1 LVLNRYRN
9 HLVAHRGY
17 QRLYPENT
25 LLSCQKAIDAGALNL
40 ETDILLSADL
50 QPVLYHDPR
59 LQRVSG
65 RAGKLNDLSLQQLS
79 AVPAYEPKRLGK
91 DFINETVTPLSAFVE
106 LLRKQ
111 PQVTAYIEIKKEAI
125 AFAGVT
131 ETFLALTHCLKGMA
145 NQCCLISF
153 DYNFIAYARHQGWRR
168 CGIVLNHW
176 KDLDKADIQ
185 MIKPDTIFCK
195 YQKIPKKAR
204 LGQIAAEIIL
214 YEIDDP
220 QRALYWLDR
229 GATKIETFDIGN
241 MLKQMDACANL
252 IDSKLHLKE

>member
-1 LVLNRYRN
+1 MALNIYRN

-25 LLSCQKAIDAGALNL
+25 LLSYQKAIDAGALNL

-79 AVPAYEPKRLGK
+79 TVPAYEPKRLGK
-91 DFINETVTPLSAFVE
+91 EFINETVAPLSAFAE
-106 LLRKQ
+106 LLRKY

-125 AFAGVT
+125 DFAGVAA
-131 ETFLALTHCLKGMA
+131 TFLALNHCLKAVA
-145 NQCCLISF
+145 NQCHLISF
-153 DYNFIAYARHQGWRR
+153 DYSFIAYARHQGWHR
-168 CGIVLNHW
+168 CGIVLHHW
-176 KDLDKADIQ
+176 KDIDKPYIQ
-185 MIKPDTIFCK
+185 TMKPDTIFCK
-195 YQKIPKKAR
+195 YQKIPKKAK
-204 LGQIAAEIIL
+204 LSEIAAEIIP

-241 MLKQMDACANL
+241 MLKQMDACTNQTGTK
-252 IDSKLHLKE
+252 SHLK